1 MDALEAN
8 KLAAEAADQDDK
20 EEEPEEKPSEP
31 VKSLEKE
38 VVDKLL
44 SRAEAIKSEEGDEKN
59 FAMRGQ

>member
-1 MDALEAN
+1 VDALEAN

-31 VKSLEKE
+31 VKFLEKE